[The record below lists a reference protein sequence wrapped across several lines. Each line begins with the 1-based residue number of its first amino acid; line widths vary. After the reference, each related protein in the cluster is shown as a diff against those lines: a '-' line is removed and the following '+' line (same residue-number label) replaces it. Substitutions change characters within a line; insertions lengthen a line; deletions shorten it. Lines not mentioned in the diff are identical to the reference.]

1 MCNLFFVCA
10 YAIRSKICIFAFSK
24 TEPVAAKR
32 AEKQKGQADNGD
44 NVYSEKTKDTPLM
57 RQYAEMKKKFPDA
70 MLLYRVGDF
79 YETFSS
85 DAVKCS
91 NILGITLTRKA
102 SGNSTYTELAGFPY
116 HALEQYLPRLVRAGQ
131 RVAICEQLEDPK
143 TTKGL
148 VKRGITE
155 LVTPGVSYNDMVL
168 EVKENNF
175 LCGLHL
181 DDKIHGVSFLDVS
194 TGEFFVA
201 QGDISYIDK
210 LMQNFHPTEVVLQRK
225 RLQQFL
231 DLFPEKYYT
240 NTFDDWVFTSDF
252 ANELL
257 MKQFG
262 TTSLKGFGVE
272 NLTAGVI
279 AAGAALYYLQ
289 DTQHD
294 RTQHICKLTR
304 VEEDRYVWL
313 DKFTIR
319 NLELVHSPNDNAKT
333 LIDVIDQTATPM
345 GSRLL
350 RRWVV
355 MPLKERAM
363 IEQRL
368 AVVDQLVR
376 NGEVADRLRQHI
388 RGIGDLER
396 LISKVAVRRI
406 NPRELLQLKRSLAEI
421 ELVKQ
426 LCSTLSDPSLQRFG
440 EQLNCCQSVCD
451 LIERQISEDAPVKV
465 DKGYV
470 IASGVNEELD
480 ELRSLAGSGKDYL
493 MNLQQRESERTGI
506 PSLKVSF
513 NSVFGY
519 YLEVTNTHR
528 DKVPPEW
535 VRRQTLTNAERYITP
550 ELKAYEEKILGAEER
565 MQVIEGQL
573 YEQLLQT
580 LTDYVQP
587 IQYNAQLIAQLDCLQ
602 GFAAVSLA
610 NGYCRPTLTDDAVI
624 DIKEGRHPVIETQ
637 LPLGEQYIS
646 NNVYLDSE
654 TQQIM
659 IITGPNM
666 SGKSALLRQTALI
679 VLLAQMGCYCPAK
692 QASIGLVDKIFT
704 RVGAS
709 DNISSG
715 ESTFMVEMNETASI
729 LNNVSDRSLVL
740 LDEIGRGTSTYDGI
754 SIAWAITEYLHDNK
768 KMRPKVMFA
777 THYHELIEMA
787 DRYER
792 IQNYHISV
800 KEVGNK
806 VIFLRK
812 LEMGGSEHS
821 FGIHVARMAGM
832 PPQVLKRAHAM
843 LEILESKS
851 EKIPDKKNAKK
862 PKFDSGNFNDSGFQL
877 SFIQLDDPTLL
888 EIRDKLID
896 IDIDTL
902 TPIEAL
908 LKLNE
913 IKKIVK
919 KK

>member
-1 MCNLFFVCA
+1 M
-10 YAIRSKICIFAFSK
+10 K
-24 TEPVAAKR
+24 TDK
-32 AEKQKGQADNGD
+32 EKKTS
-44 NVYSEKTKDTPLM
+44 VKSEKDSPLM

-70 MLLYRVGDF
+70 MLLFRVGDF

-85 DAVKCS
+85 DAIKCS
-91 NILGITLTRKA
+91 GILGITLTRKA
-102 SGNSTYTELAGFPY
+102 SGNTTYTELAGFPH
-116 HALEQYLPRLVRAGQ
+116 HALEQYLPRLVKAGQ

-143 TTKGL
+143 TAKGL

-168 EVKENNF
+168 DVKENNF

-181 DDKIHGVSFLDVS
+181 TDKVHGISFLDVS
-194 TGEFFVA
+194 TGEFYVA
-201 QGDISYIDK
+201 QGDTPYIDK
-210 LMQNFHPTEVVLQRK
+210 LLQNFHPTEVILQRK
-225 RLQQFL
+225 LLRRFQE
-231 DLFPEKYYT
+231 LFPEKYYT
-240 NTFDDWVFTSDF
+240 NTFDDWVFTPDF

-262 TTSLKGFGVE
+262 TTSLKGFGVDG
-272 NLTAGVI
+272 LAAGIV

-304 VEEDRYVWL
+304 IEEDRYVWL
-313 DKFTIR
+313 DRFTVR
-319 NLELVHSPNDNAKT
+319 NLELLHSPNENART
-333 LIDVIDQTATPM
+333 LIDVIDQTLTPM

-350 RRWVV
+350 RRWTV
-355 MPLKERAM
+355 MPLKEVAA

-368 AVVDQLVR
+368 SVVDELVR
-376 NGEVADRLRQHI
+376 DGNLADSMRLHI
-388 RGIGDLER
+388 RGIGDMER
-396 LISKVAVRRI
+396 LISKVAVGRI
-406 NPRELLQLKRSLAEI
+406 NPRELLQLKRSLGEV
-421 ELVKQ
+421 EGLKT
-426 LCSTLSDPSLQRFG
+426 LCTAHRVAALSLFG
-440 EQLNCCQSVCD
+440 EQLSSCRIIYEK
-451 LIERQISEDAPVKV
+451 IEREISEDAPVRV
-465 DKGYV
+465 DKGGV
-470 IASGVNEELD
+470 IASGIDPELD
-480 ELRSLAGSGKDYL
+480 ELRSMAGSGKDYL
-493 MNLQQRESERTGI
+493 AGLQQRESERTGI
-506 PSLKVSF
+506 PSLKVGF
-513 NSVFGY
+513 NNIFGY

-550 ELKAYEEKILGAEER
+550 ELKEYEEKILGAEER
-565 MQVIEGQL
+565 ILAIESRI

-580 LTDYVQP
+580 LTGYVQP
-587 IQYNAQLIAQLDCLQ
+587 IQYDAQLVAQLDCLQ
-602 GFAAVSLA
+602 CFAAVALA
-610 NGYCRPTLTDDAVI
+610 NGYCRPCLDEGGTI
-624 DIKEGRHPVIETQ
+624 DIVDGRHPVIETQ
-637 LPLGEQYIS
+637 LPLGEKYVA
-646 NNVYLDSE
+646 NNVHLDRD
-654 TQQIM
+654 TQQIV

-679 VLLAQMGCYCPAK
+679 VLMAQMGCYCPAAK
-692 QASIGLVDKIFT
+692 ASIGVVDKIFT

-768 KMRPKVMFA
+768 RSRPKVMFA

-787 DRYER
+787 DQYER

-812 LEMGGSEHS
+812 LALGGSEHS

-843 LEILESKS
+843 LELLESKN
-851 EKIPDKKNAKK
+851 EKISDQKSLKKAKN
-862 PKFDSGNFNDSGFQL
+862 PVENVPSAGYQL

-888 EIRDKLID
+888 EIRDKILD

-913 IKKIVK
+913 IKKIVQK
-919 KK
+919 K

>member
-1 MCNLFFVCA
+1 
-10 YAIRSKICIFAFSK
+10 
-24 TEPVAAKR
+24 VAAK
-32 AEKQKGQADNGD
+32 ESKKESN
-44 NVYSEKTKDTPLM
+44 TPLM
-57 RQYAEMKKKFPDA
+57 KQYLEMKKKFPDA
-70 MLLYRVGDF
+70 MLLFRVGDF
-79 YETFSS
+79 YETYGS
-85 DAVKCS
+85 DAVKS
-91 NILGITLTRKA
+91 AGILGITLTRKSNGSA
-102 SGNSTYTELAGFPY
+102 TYTEMAGFPY
-116 HALEQYLPRLVRAGQ
+116 HALEQYLPRLVKAGL

-143 TTKGL
+143 SAKGL

-181 DDKIHGVSFLDVS
+181 SDKVHGISFLDVS
-194 TGEFFVA
+194 TGEFYVA
-201 QGDISYIDK
+201 QGDMQYIDR
-210 LMQNFHPTEVVLQRK
+210 LLQNFHPTEIVLQRK
-225 RLQQFL
+225 MLHRFQESFT
-231 DLFPEKYYT
+231 EKYYT
-240 NTFDDWVFTSDF
+240 NTFDDWVFTLDF
-252 ANELL
+252 AEELL

-262 TTSLKGFGVE
+262 TSSLKGFGVE
-272 NLTAGVI
+272 ELEQGVI

-294 RTQHICKLTR
+294 RTQHICKLSR
-304 VEEDRYVWL
+304 IEEDKYVWL

-319 NLELVHSPNDNAKT
+319 NLELVYSPNENAKT
-333 LIDVIDQTATPM
+333 LIDILDQTLTPM

-350 RRWVV
+350 RRWIV
-355 MPLKERAM
+355 MPLKDTQA

-368 AVVDQLVR
+368 TVVDQLLI
-376 NGEVADRLRQHI
+376 NGDFADSLRQHI

-396 LISKVAVRRI
+396 LISKAAVGRI
-406 NPRELLQLKRSLAEI
+406 NPRELLQLKRSLGEI
-421 ELVKQ
+421 KSIKN
-426 LCSTLSDPSLQRFG
+426 LCSKMDNKALSLYG
-440 EQLNCCQSVCD
+440 EQLNVCQSIYD
-451 LIERQISEDAPVKV
+451 KIDKEINEDAPVKV
-465 DKGYV
+465 DKGNV
-470 IASGVNEELD
+470 IADGVDAELD
-480 ELRSLAGSGKDYL
+480 ELRSLAGNGKSYL
-493 MNLQQRESERTGI
+493 ADLQQRESERTGI
-506 PSLKVSF
+506 PSLKIGF
-513 NSVFGY
+513 NNVFGY
-519 YLEVTNTHR
+519 YLEVTNTHK
-528 DKVPPEW
+528 DKVPEEW
-535 VRRQTLTNAERYITP
+535 IRRQTLANAERYITP
-550 ELKAYEEKILGAEER
+550 ELKEYESKILGAEER
-565 MQVIEGQL
+565 MQVIETRL
-573 YEQLLQT
+573 YESMLQT
-580 LTDYVQP
+580 LTEYIQP
-587 IQYNAQLIAQLDCLQ
+587 IQYDAHIIAQLDCLQ
-602 GFAAVSLA
+602 SFCAVALA
-610 NGYCRPTLTDDAVI
+610 NEYCRPQLNDGKSI

-637 LPLGEQYIS
+637 LPLGEKYVS
-646 NNVYLDSE
+646 NNVYLDDE

-679 VLLAQMGCYCPAK
+679 VLMAQIGSYCPAK
-692 QASIGLVDKIFT
+692 QATIGIVDKIFT

-754 SIAWAITEYLHDNK
+754 SIAWAITEYLHENK
-768 KMRPKVMFA
+768 KVRPKVMFA
-777 THYHELIEMA
+777 THYHELIDMA
-787 DRYER
+787 DQYER

-806 VIFLRK
+806 VIFMRK

-843 LEILESKS
+843 LELLESKN
-851 EKIPDKKNAKK
+851 EKITDKKSTKK
-862 PKFDSGNFNDSGFQL
+862 VKNEIQNTPEPGFQL

-888 EIRDKLID
+888 EIRDKILD

>member
-1 MCNLFFVCA
+1 M
-10 YAIRSKICIFAFSK
+10 
-24 TEPVAAKR
+24 AAK
-32 AEKQKGQADNGD
+32 ESIKESN
-44 NVYSEKTKDTPLM
+44 TPLM
-57 RQYAEMKKKFPDA
+57 KQYLEMKKKFPDA
-70 MLLYRVGDF
+70 MLLFRVGDF
-79 YETFSS
+79 YETYGS
-85 DAVKCS
+85 DAVKS
-91 NILGITLTRKA
+91 AGILGITLTRKSNGSA
-102 SGNSTYTELAGFPY
+102 TYTEMAGFPY
-116 HALEQYLPRLVRAGQ
+116 HALDQYLPRLVKAGL

-143 TTKGL
+143 SAKGL

-181 DDKIHGVSFLDVS
+181 SDKVHGISFLDVS
-194 TGEFFVA
+194 TGEFYVA
-201 QGDISYIDK
+201 QGDMQYIDR
-210 LMQNFHPTEVVLQRK
+210 LLQNFHPTEIVLQRK
-225 RLQQFL
+225 MLHRFQESFT
-231 DLFPEKYYT
+231 EKYYT
-240 NTFDDWVFTSDF
+240 NTFDDWVFTLDF
-252 ANELL
+252 AEELL

-262 TTSLKGFGVE
+262 TSSLKGFGVE
-272 NLTAGVI
+272 ELEQGII

-294 RTQHICKLTR
+294 RTQHICKLSR
-304 VEEDRYVWL
+304 IEEDKYVWL

-319 NLELVHSPNDNAKT
+319 NLELVYSPNENAKT
-333 LIDVIDQTATPM
+333 LIDILDQTLTPM

-350 RRWVV
+350 RRWIV
-355 MPLKERAM
+355 MPLKDTQA

-368 AVVDQLVR
+368 TVVDQLLI
-376 NGEVADRLRQHI
+376 NGDFADSLRQHI

-396 LISKVAVRRI
+396 LISKAAVGRI
-406 NPRELLQLKRSLAEI
+406 NPRELLQLKRSLGEI
-421 ELVKQ
+421 KSVKN
-426 LCSTLSDPSLQRFG
+426 LCSKMDNKALSLYG
-440 EQLNCCQSVCD
+440 EQLNVCQSIYD
-451 LIERQISEDAPVKV
+451 KIDKEINEDAPVKV
-465 DKGYV
+465 DKGNV
-470 IASGVNEELD
+470 IADGVDAELD
-480 ELRSLAGSGKDYL
+480 ELRSLAGNGKSYL
-493 MNLQQRESERTGI
+493 ADLQQRESERTGI
-506 PSLKVSF
+506 PSLKIGF
-513 NSVFGY
+513 NNVFGY
-519 YLEVTNTHR
+519 YLEVTNTHK
-528 DKVPPEW
+528 DKVPEEW
-535 VRRQTLTNAERYITP
+535 IRRQTLANAERYITP
-550 ELKAYEEKILGAEER
+550 ELKEYESKILGAEER
-565 MQVIEGQL
+565 MQVIETRL
-573 YEQLLQT
+573 YESMLQT
-580 LTDYVQP
+580 LTEYIQP
-587 IQYNAQLIAQLDCLQ
+587 IQYDAHIIAQLDCLQ
-602 GFAAVSLA
+602 SFCAVALA
-610 NGYCRPTLTDDAVI
+610 NEYCRPQLNDGKSI

-637 LPLGEQYIS
+637 LPLGEKYVS
-646 NNVYLDSE
+646 NNVYLDDE

-679 VLLAQMGCYCPAK
+679 VLMAQIGSYCPAK
-692 QASIGLVDKIFT
+692 QATIGIVDKIFT

-754 SIAWAITEYLHDNK
+754 SIAWAITEYLHENK
-768 KMRPKVMFA
+768 RVRPKVMFA
-777 THYHELIEMA
+777 THYHELIDMA
-787 DRYER
+787 DQYER

-806 VIFLRK
+806 VIFMRK

-843 LEILESKS
+843 LELLESKN
-851 EKIPDKKNAKK
+851 EKISDKKSTKK
-862 PKFDSGNFNDSGFQL
+862 VKNEIQNTPEPGFQL

-888 EIRDKLID
+888 EIRDKILD